1 MAHMVR
7 CVATIMRSFRFI
19 TPLALTAL
27 VWVGLLRAEPPLPQG
42 ALEKRALFSPEE
54 IKDWWAAECSVEP
67 SAKHAKDAA
76 QSLHWQVKVDYHA
89 GEKAYPIGWP
99 RTGRRF
105 APAMQDWS
113 EWDYLRAWI
122 YADTSRAAL
131 PREPAGLGVRFSGG
145 LQDFN
150 LRLTDLKKGVWTEL
164 LIPLSKLPGTK
175 GVESMQF
182 NISEQNYA
190 HGDTL
195 DFYVSDL
202 ALLRHTEPTLLAF
215 TPERTVMYADAALLP
230 VVVHL
235 AGVKSGETRELTCEL
250 RRGGKVVARLTVPIT
265 RGPQRLAL
273 SLDGKHPAPG
283 DYELA
288 ATVAGNPAAV
298 TAKLRL
304 VESPWK

>member
-1 MAHMVR
+1 M
-7 CVATIMRSFRFI
+7 TIMRSFRFI
-19 TPLALTAL
+19 TPLALTAFF
-27 VWVGLLRAEPPLPQG
+27 WASLLRAETPLPQG

-54 IKDWWAAECSVEP
+54 IKNWWAAECSVEP
-67 SAKHAKDAA
+67 SAKQVKDAA

-105 APAMQDWS
+105 APAMQDWT

-131 PREPAGLGVRFSGG
+131 PREAAGVSVKFGGG
-145 LQDFN
+145 LQDFY
-150 LRLTDLKKGVWTEL
+150 LRLTDLKKGAWTEL

-182 NISEQNYA
+182 NISEQNYT

-195 DFYVSDL
+195 DVYLSDL

-215 TPERTVMYADAALLP
+215 APERTVMYADAKLLP
-230 VVVHL
+230 VAVHL

-250 RRGGKVVARLTVPIT
+250 RRDGKGVTRLTAPIT
-265 RGPQRLAL
+265 RGSQRLAL

-298 TAKLRL
+298 TTKLRL